1 MMRKQVLFS
10 AMLSLGMLGGLT
22 VCPVPAMASVT
33 QQTIKVT
40 GQIVDQSG
48 EPLIGATVR
57 VKGAQTGAVTDF
69 DGNFSID
76 APANATLIVSYVG
89 YKDREIA
96 VRGRAIIEKI
106 EMESDSQMLDQVVV
120 VGYGVQKKADLTG
133 SVSIVNA
140 DELKRVSNSNIS
152 TMLEGKVA
160 GVQITSDG
168 QPGAD
173 PSVRIRGIGS
183 FGSTAP
189 LYVIDGVPMGT
200 TIRDFSPND
209 IETIQVLKDASAGAI
224 YGSRAANGV
233 VIITTKGGKKE
244 QPLKVDYKGYFG
256 WDKISSGVYD
266 VMNANQYS
274 QYLGQAC
281 YNSGTPLAGGYSLNP
296 DTGKYQ
302 FMDDTNTDWFKEVF
316 KTGVRQNHNIN
327 LGGGGAHNTYNVS
340 LDYFKQTGTLEG
352 AGPNYQ
358 RFTARVNN
366 TMETKFIQFRT
377 SLVYSHSSQD
387 GMGLSNAS
395 EYVQGLYGDV
405 TNVLR
410 GTLLMQP
417 TIKAY
422 DESTWVL
429 DDKVGNASSFNY
441 DAYGYGVYYD
451 TIHGDISASNP
462 LLVNNLLTRNTLVD
476 RVVATGSAD
485 VDLFKMIGLEL
496 KNHKL
501 NYKLNLSYSKTHATD
516 KTWVSAWIQSNRV
529 YLDKTNEKLTKNN
542 RQYGDFLVENTLT
555 YDGNVGLHH
564 VNLVLG
570 QTYQEENT
578 HIINAWGVNFS
589 EPYYLQLQNGA
600 DTYSESFEYKHA
612 ITSFIG
618 RLNYDYD
625 GKYLLSFVLRRD
637 GSSRLTKDIRWG
649 TFPSISLGWRF
660 DKEKFFPIDHNIMNM
675 FKVRASYGVL
685 GNEAAVGDYA
695 YTAVL
700 ARNNMTY
707 SFGNQPVTGSAVSTF
722 VNENIAWEKKK
733 TTNIGIDIAM
743 WNNRF
748 EFTAEWYKNKS
759 EDLHYGVAVPS
770 STGVANTTVTMN
782 AASMENSG
790 FEFSATY
797 RNNDHPLKW
806 QVAANLSTLKNKVT
820 SLGTGKDSQINGA
833 YITYVGQEV
842 GQFYGWRY
850 SGIIRSQEQ
859 LNALN
864 EAGRQTHN
872 DLERAKQEANP
883 SYKPNIIDEGAW
895 TYQQGANIGDCYYE
909 DVNKDGVVDTQ
920 DQVVLGSGLPK
931 VNFGISAHLEY
942 KNFDLSIST
951 FGALNYHVSDDIWN
965 SLNSCY
971 GPGNKD
977 VAMLDANRWSEDG
990 TTYLSSV
997 PRTYYSN
1004 SATLA
1009 WNDLFSSRKIQ
1020 NAAYWKIANVE
1031 LGYNFPDKWFKGV
1044 VTGVRAYV
1052 SAQNLLTITG
1062 YKGYNVDFAGGT
1074 FTPGYN
1080 FCSFPSARSFM
1091 CGINLSF

>member
-1 MMRKQVLFS
+1 MRKHVLFS
-10 AMLSLGMLGGLT
+10 VMLLLGVFGGLT
-22 VCPVPAMASVT
+22 LCSVSVMASSMAL
-33 QQTIKVT
+33 QQTIKVS
-40 GQIVDQSG
+40 GQVIDQDG

-57 VKGAQTGAVTDF
+57 VKGTQVATVTDI
-69 DGNFSID
+69 DGNFQLD
-76 APANATLIVSYVG
+76 AAQNATLVVSYIG
-89 YKDREIA
+89 YEDREIA
-96 VRGRAIIEKI
+96 VQGRSALGQIELSTDAVGL
-106 EMESDSQMLDQVVV
+106 EQVVV

-133 SVSIVNA
+133 SVAIVNA

-189 LYVIDGVPMGT
+189 LYVVDGVPMGT

-233 VIITTKGGKKE
+233 VIITTKNGKKD

-256 WDKISSGVYD
+256 IDKIPSGTYD
-266 VMNANQYS
+266 VMNASQYS

-281 YNSGTPLAGGYSLNP
+281 ANSGTPLPGGYSMNP
-296 DTGKYQ
+296 DTGMYQ
-302 FMDDTNTDWFKEVF
+302 FMDNTNTDWFKEVF
-316 KTGVRQNHNIN
+316 KTGIRQNHNVN
-327 LGGGGAHNTYNVS
+327 LSGGGANNTYNIG
-340 LDYFKQTGTLEG
+340 LDYFNQKGTLEG
-352 AGPNYQ
+352 AGPNYE

-366 TMETKFIQFRT
+366 TMETKFIKFRT
-377 SLVYSHSSQD
+377 SLVYSHSNQD

-429 DDKVGNASSFNY
+429 DDKVGSASSFNY

-451 TIHGDISASNP
+451 TVHGDISASNP
-462 LLVNNLLTRNTLVD
+462 LLVNNLLTRNTIVD

-485 VDLFKMIGLEL
+485 VDLFKMIGLESE
-496 KNHKL
+496 NHHL
-501 NYKLNLSYSKTHATD
+501 NYKLNLSYSKTHAKD

-529 YLDKTNEKLTKNN
+529 YLDKSNEKLTEGT
-542 RQYGDFLVENTLT
+542 RTYSDYLIENTLT
-555 YDGNVGLHH
+555 YDGTIGLHH
-564 VNLVLG
+564 INLVAG

-578 HIINAWGVNFS
+578 HTMTGWAVNFS
-589 EPYYLQLQNGA
+589 EPYFLQLQNGA
-600 DTYSESFEYKHA
+600 DTYSESWEYKHA

-625 GKYLLSFVLRRD
+625 GKYLLSAVVRRD
-637 GSSRLTKDIRWG
+637 GSSRLTKSIRWG
-649 TFPSISLGWRF
+649 TFPSVSVGWRF
-660 DKEKFFPIDHNIMNM
+660 DKENFFPFNRNVVNM
-675 FKVRASYGVL
+675 FKVRGSYGVL

-695 YTAVL
+695 YQATL

-707 SFGNQPVTGSAVSTF
+707 SFGNNPVTGSAVSTF

-733 TTNIGIDIAM
+733 TMNVGIDLAFL
-743 WNNRF
+743 NNRI

-759 EDLHYGVAVPS
+759 EDLHYGVPVPAS
-770 STGVANTTVTMN
+770 AGVANTSVVMN

-797 RNNDHPLKW
+797 RNRDHALKYEI
-806 QVAANLSTLKNKVT
+806 AANLSTLKNKVT
-820 SLGTGKDSQINGA
+820 SLGFGTDAYIAGA
-833 YITYVGQEV
+833 YITQVGEEV
-842 GQFYGWRY
+842 GKFYGWVY
-850 SGIIRSQEQ
+850 EGIARTQ
-859 LNALN
+859 A
-864 EAGRQTHN
+864 
-872 DLERAKQEANP
+872 DLDDHAVQN
-883 SYKPNIIDEGAW
+883 
-895 TYQQGANIGDCYYE
+895 GANIGDCLYKDINE
-909 DVNKDGVVDTQ
+909 DGVIDAN
-920 DQVVLGSGLPK
+920 DQTVLGSGLPK
-931 VNFGISAHLEY
+931 INFGLSGRVEY
-942 KNFDLSIST
+942 KGFDLSIST
-951 FGALNYHVSDDIWN
+951 FGALNYHVSDDIYN

-977 VAMLDANRWSEDG
+977 VAMLGANRFSEDG
-990 TTYLSSV
+990 LTYTSSI
-997 PRTYYSN
+997 PRTYFAN
-1004 SATLA
+1004 NATLA
-1009 WNDLFSSRKIQ
+1009 WNDLFSERKIQ

-1044 VTGVRAYV
+1044 VSGVRAYV
-1052 SAQNLLTITG
+1052 SAQNLYTFTK
-1062 YKGYNVDFAGGT
+1062 YKGYNVDYAGGT

-1091 CGINLSF
+1091 AGILFSF